1 MRMLEGS
8 GAPVPPPSGGGGMS
22 LEDQIRLL
30 EGGGGDMAAP
40 PPTAPP
46 QPPSGAG
53 FGFEEHLRNLV
64 MEIPGSIAGSV
75 IGFDG
80 IGLASFTTDP
90 DFQTTIADAELAGII
105 GAVKKAAQSLS
116 AGNPQESYLMTD
128 RYGFILK
135 SIRNQ
140 FLLSLIIEAKELN
153 WGLIRLQM
161 NKIVPLIEQELF

>member
-1 MRMLEGS
+1 
-8 GAPVPPPSGGGGMS
+8 MS
-22 LEDQIRLL
+22 LEDQMRML
-30 EGGGGDMAAP
+30 EGGGGDVAAP
-40 PPTAPP
+40 PPAAPSLSP
-46 QPPSGAG
+46 EAG
-53 FGFEEHLRNLV
+53 VGFEEHLRNLV
-64 MEIPGSIAGSV
+64 MEIPGSIAGSI

-80 IGLASFTTDP
+80 IGLASFSTDP
-90 DFQTTIADAELAGII
+90 DFQTTVADAELAAII

-140 FLLSLIIEAKELN
+140 FLLSLVIEARELN
-153 WGLIRLQM
+153 WGLTRLQM